1 MLNYIWAGLIILSL
15 VFGMVYD
22 INDLASDTYR
32 NGQSFELTI
41 EPTDPETTD
50 ARRVPVDVRI
60 NPAAYQDFYGVS
72 STPDSVYSGVV
83 IRNEEGL
90 QLRFAQD
97 VSVPEPWATIRSET
111 SERDNDMRGVLTG
124 WSASGGTAQVS
135 FQEVRFVKMRAIAAA
150 ALSMAELAVELALG
164 LIGVLALWMGLLQ
177 IAEKAG
183 IIHSVVRVT
192 QPFLRPLFPDIPKG
206 HPALGMIVLNLTANM
221 LGLGNAATPLGIK
234 AMEELQTLN
243 AEKETATDSMVMLLA
258 MNTASVQLVPPVLL
272 VALMGL
278 QINQLIF
285 AIIIV
290 TGISLIVAI
299 TAAKLLSKTK
309 RFRASA
315 PAATTEG

>member
-32 NGQSFELTI
+32 NGQAFDLVV
-41 EPTDPETTD
+41 EPDGPSSPD
-50 ARRVPVDVRI
+50 DRRIPVTVSID
-60 NPAAYQDFYGVS
+60 PAAYQAFYGVDS
-72 STPDSVYSGVV
+72 APDSTYAGLV
-83 IRNEEGL
+83 IRNQEGM

-97 VSVPEPWATIRSET
+97 ASIPEPWATIRAET
-111 SERDNDMRGVLTG
+111 SERDNDLRGPLVG
-124 WSASGGTAQVS
+124 WTASQPAASVTFS
-135 FQEVRFVKMRAIAAA
+135 EVKFIKMRAIAAA

-192 QPFLRPLFPDIPKG
+192 QPILRPLFPDIPKG

-243 AEKETATDSMVMLLA
+243 EDQETATDSMVMLLA

-290 TGISLIVAI
+290 TGISLAVAI
-299 TAAKLLSKTK
+299 ASAKLLSKTK

-315 PAATTEG
+315 PKLSTEG

>member
-32 NGQSFELTI
+32 NDQAFEVRV
-41 EPTDPETTD
+41 DPIDPASETG
-50 ARRVPVDVRI
+50 RRIPVRVHVD
-60 NPAAYQDFYGVS
+60 PASYRAFYGVDAA
-72 STPDSVYSGVV
+72 PDSTYEGIV
-83 IRNEEGL
+83 IRNQEGM

-97 VSVPEPWATIRSET
+97 ASVPEPWSTIRAET
-111 SERDNDMRGVLTG
+111 SERDNDLRGTLSNWTG
-124 WSASGGTAQVS
+124 QAGTATVA
-135 FQEVRFVKMRAIAAA
+135 FRPVRFVKMRAIASA

-183 IIHSVVRVT
+183 IINSVVRVT
-192 QPFLRPLFPDIPKG
+192 QPVLRPLFPDIPKG
-206 HPALGMIVLNLTANM
+206 HPAMGMIVLNLTANM

-243 AEKETATDSMVMLLA
+243 EEKETATDSMVMLLA

-290 TGISLIVAI
+290 TGISLVVAI
-299 TAAKLLSKTK
+299 ATAKLLSKTK
-309 RFRASA
+309 RFRMSA

>member
-32 NGQSFELTI
+32 NGQAFEVNV
-41 EPTDPETTD
+41 EPNAPVTDDDRRIPVTVAID
-50 ARRVPVDVRI
+50 A
-60 NPAAYQDFYGVS
+60 AGYQSFYGVTS
-72 STPDSVYSGVV
+72 SPDSTYQGVI
-83 IRNEEGL
+83 IRNQEGM

-97 VSVPEPWATIRSET
+97 ASIPEPWATIRAET
-111 SERDNDMRGVLTG
+111 SERDNDLRGPLNG
-124 WSASGGTAQVS
+124 WQTAGGAASVTFS
-135 FQEVRFVKMRAIAAA
+135 EVKFVKMRAIASA

-177 IAEKAG
+177 IAEKSG
-183 IIHSVVRVT
+183 IINSVVRVT
-192 QPFLRPLFPDIPKG
+192 QPVLRPLFPDIPKG

-243 AEKETATDSMVMLLA
+243 EDKETATDSMVMLLA

-290 TGISLIVAI
+290 TGISLVVAI
-299 TAAKLLSKTK
+299 ASAKLLSKTK
-309 RFRASA
+309 RFRT
-315 PAATTEG
+315 ATPKLSTEG